1 MQAYKM
7 RKTTETVLYPI
18 EDELRQIREG
28 NEKSWRRLL
37 WQIFSIVFSGIGTT
51 LLCQDDLLPSVVI
64 GIYCKIKKMNIEQ
77 VTMNWKI
84 FVLEFLIALALF
96 LLLCVLSAWLIGL
109 CDKNKDNKRND
120 IKRKN
125 TAEYFHKVIFNN
137 VITGVSFIKKVNECE
152 KEAEER
158 RERLRNETDDKEK
171 AYCEEIVNNCEQEK
185 ILYVSEAIYYFKT
198 ANHQI
203 DEEYI
208 FEHSF
213 SKKYEKFLDEV
224 GIVALDKFLDM
235 YEKAILELKELNSDK
250 RNTSVIDEIQRKH
263 SGYRDN
269 YDDNLEKIKNRDIE
283 KEF

>member
-28 NEKSWRRLL
+28 NEKSWSKLL
-37 WQIFSIVFSGIGTT
+37 WQICSIVFSGIGTT
-51 LLCQDDLLPSVVI
+51 LLCQDNLLPSVVI
-64 GIYCKIKKMNIEQ
+64 EIYCKIKRIKIEQ
-77 VTMNWKI
+77 VTMSFGI
-84 FVLEFLIALALF
+84 FVWEFLAAILLF
-96 LLLCVLSAWLIGL
+96 SLLCVLADGFIRW
-109 CDKNKDNKRND
+109 CNKNKDNKSSD
-120 IKRKN
+120 TKRKN

-152 KEAEER
+152 KEVIECREKIKDGADEEER
-158 RERLRNETDDKEK
+158 IYYEDIMKG
-171 AYCEEIVNNCEQEK
+171 CEQEK

-198 ANHQI
+198 ANYQI
-203 DEEYI
+203 DKEFI

-213 SKKYEKFLDEV
+213 NNKYEKFLDEV

-235 YEKAILELKELNSDK
+235 YEKAILELKSLNTDK
-250 RNTSVIDEIQRKH
+250 RNISVINEIQRKH

-269 YDDNLEKIKNRDIE
+269 YDDNLKKLHIIDIGKNS
-283 KEF
+283 